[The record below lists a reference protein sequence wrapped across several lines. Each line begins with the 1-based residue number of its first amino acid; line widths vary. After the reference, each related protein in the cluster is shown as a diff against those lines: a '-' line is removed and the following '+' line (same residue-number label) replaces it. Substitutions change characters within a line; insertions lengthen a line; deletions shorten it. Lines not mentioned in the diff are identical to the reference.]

1 MARPK
6 FIMRKSVTESTV
18 LFLSIIKWIFL
29 ATIAGVIVGG
39 AVSLFLKALTWSIG
53 ITAQHA
59 NFFWFLPVSLFLSSL
74 MIKYLAPDAEGHGTE
89 KVIEAVHKRAGKI
102 PILVIPVK
110 AVATLFTL
118 ALGGSVGKEGPCAQ
132 IGAGLTSLYSDI
144 FRFDDHDRKKMVIC
158 GISAG
163 FASVFGAPIAG
174 SIFGVEVLF
183 VGAIMYDVLLPSFI
197 AGITSYQISSALGV
211 SRAASISGSFF
222 STPPG
227 PPGRISGGAY
237 RAPLSAS
244 RGAPK
249 DGTPPRGR
257 FSAPIFPPTP
267 PAEGKPPAP
276 PPVEPVRPT
285 GRGML
290 LPPPSSATPVAV
302 LPTFCGAAKALGG
315 SGEIAVAGDARKPV
329 PLPAKR
335 PFVPGWCQ

>member
-118 ALGGSVGKEGPCAQ
+118 ALEDLWAKR
-132 IGAGLTSLYSDI
+132 GLA
-144 FRFDDHDRKKMVIC
+144 RK
-158 GISAG
+158 
-163 FASVFGAPIAG
+163 
-174 SIFGVEVLF
+174 L
-183 VGAIMYDVLLPSFI
+183 
-197 AGITSYQISSALGV
+197 ALG
-211 SRAASISGSFF
+211 
-222 STPPG
+222 
-227 PPGRISGGAY
+227 
-237 RAPLSAS
+237 
-244 RGAPK
+244 
-249 DGTPPRGR
+249 
-257 FSAPIFPPTP
+257 
-267 PAEGKPPAP
+267 
-276 PPVEPVRPT
+276 
-285 GRGML
+285 
-290 LPPPSSATPVAV
+290 
-302 LPTFCGAAKALGG
+302 
-315 SGEIAVAGDARKPV
+315 
-329 PLPAKR
+329 
-335 PFVPGWCQ
+335 